1 VVTAIGGR
9 RCPALS
15 IAPAASL
22 RRSVPWSGIFCLGF
36 PELGAQLVEV
46 MCGDH
51 LHERAVACDGNPSR
65 AGVQVLDLPPV
76 AVLVEQSGQLA
87 RAGGSGSVLVLAHV
101 MAPSCRDLIR
111 PAPGTGHGLHGARRV
126 TAHCA
131 DLSHARGVDQPR
143 CASAA

>member
-15 IAPAASL
+15 IAPAASVW
-22 RRSVPWSGIFCLGF
+22 RSVLWSGIFCLGF

-51 LHERAVACDGNPSR
+51 LHERAVAC
-65 AGVQVLDLPPV
+65 
-76 AVLVEQSGQLA
+76 
-87 RAGGSGSVLVLAHV
+87 
-101 MAPSCRDLIR
+101 DLIR